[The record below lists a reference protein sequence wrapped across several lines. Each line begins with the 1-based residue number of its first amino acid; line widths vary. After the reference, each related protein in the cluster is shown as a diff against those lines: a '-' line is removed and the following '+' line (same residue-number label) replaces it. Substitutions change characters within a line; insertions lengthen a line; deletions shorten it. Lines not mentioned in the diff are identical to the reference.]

1 MAQALKDVPKR
12 SGLGRTPNRKGSVN
26 WAQRLVTKWNQIATQ
41 SKPQETLSF
50 EYKLLR
56 NTFWFAVLKFNR
68 MSYVNC
74 SFCDL

>member
-1 MAQALKDVPKR
+1 MAQAPKDIPKR
-12 SGLGRTPNRKGSVN
+12 PRLGRTQNRKGSVN

-68 MSYVNC
+68 MNFVNC